1 MRKTIFLVATFALL
15 GTATLLL
22 PRSGRSTPDAP
33 TPTATETPT
42 PTPDRTVPFV
52 IAGGDTFGVLAER
65 AEVGGTDAQA
75 VLTASEKIH
84 TLAELRSGQPLTFTF
99 SADDGRLVA
108 VSYEP
113 NREDIVTVR
122 RTADGWIADEQPI
135 PYEVRT
141 AIARGEITSSL
152 WEAMLSQGDDGQLAI
167 ALAEVF
173 AWQVD
178 FAVDVRVG
186 DTFAVAYEQ
195 RFRNGKYVM
204 PGNILTARFTN
215 DGAAYRA
222 YHFSTDG
229 VSGYFDEQGHSL
241 QRVFLKSPLTYR
253 YISSGFTGRRWDPI
267 SKKITAHYAIDYA
280 APMGTPTVAV
290 GDGVVVQ
297 AGWNNGYGI
306 SLTVRHNETF
316 TTRYGHFSR
325 LAKGMRTGTN
335 VSQGQVI
342 GYVGS
347 TGHSTGPHLHYE
359 MYQRGA
365 KVNPFTVELPAGIP
379 IPDDQRDAFT
389 AEVQRLD
396 PLLP

>member
-1 MRKTIFLVATFALL
+1 MRKTIFLAATLALL
-15 GTATLLL
+15 GAATLLV
-22 PRSGRSTPDAP
+22 PRSGRSTRDAP
-33 TPTATETPT
+33 AQTATAAPT
-42 PTPDRTVPFV
+42 PTPDRTEAFV
-52 IAGGDTFGVLAER
+52 VEGGDTFGTLAAR

-75 VLTASEKIH
+75 VLAASEQIH
-84 TLAELRSGQPLTFTF
+84 TFAELRVGQPLAFTF
-99 SADDGRLVA
+99 SATDGRLVA

-122 RTADGWIADEQPI
+122 RTADGWTAEEAPI

-141 AIARGEITSSL
+141 ATAKGEITSSL
-152 WEAMLSQGDDGQLAI
+152 WEAMLAQGDDGQLAI

-186 DTFAVAYEQ
+186 DAFAVAYEQ

-204 PGNILTARFTN
+204 PGEILTARFTN
-215 DGAAYRA
+215 DGTTYRA

-325 LAKGMRTGTN
+325 LAKGMRTGTK

-359 MYQRGA
+359 MYKYGT
-365 KVNPFTVELPAGIP
+365 KVNPFTVELPAGVP
-379 IPDDQRDAFT
+379 VPEAQQAAFL
-389 AEVQRLD
+389 AE
-396 PLLP
+396 